1 MFVPFLIMFRE
12 GLEAALIVSLIAS
25 YLKRTQRGHWMGAV
39 WIGVITAAALC
50 LAIGI
55 FINETTGE
63 FPQKQQELFEG
74 IIAVVA
80 VCILTYM
87 VFWMRKV
94 SKSVKV
100 HLEGAIDHALNSGRS
115 QGWALVAMVFFAVA
129 REGLE
134 SVFFLLAAF
143 QQDVGIGAPIGA
155 ILGLACAILVGMAI
169 YWGGVKLHLAKFF
182 KWTSLFI
189 LFVTAGLAAGAIRA
203 FHEAGL
209 WNHFQDIAF
218 DLTNVLSTHSLLGT
232 FLEGMFGYQEAPT
245 ISEVAAYFIYLLP
258 ALILFFLPPRT
269 TAATTASVARK
280 TNQ

>member
-1 MFVPFLIMFRE
+1 MFVPFLIMLRE

-25 YLKRTQRGHWMGAV
+25 YLKRTQRAQWLGIV
-39 WIGVITAAALC
+39 WVGVILAAALC
-50 LAIGI
+50 LGLGI

-74 IIAVVA
+74 IVAVVA
-80 VCILTYM
+80 VGILTYM

-94 SKSVKV
+94 SRSVKT
-100 HLEGAIDHALNSGRS
+100 HLEGAIDNALNAGKG

-143 QQDVGIGAPIGA
+143 QQDVGIQAPIGA
-155 ILGLACAILVGMAI
+155 VLGLVCAIIVGMMI

-189 LFVTAGLAAGAIRA
+189 LFVAAGLAAGAIRA

-209 WNHFQDIAF
+209 WNYLQDIAF
-218 DLTNVLSTHSLLGT
+218 NFTDVLSTHSLLGT
-232 FLEGMFGYQEAPT
+232 LLEGIFGYQEAPT
-245 ISEVAAYFIYLLP
+245 ISEVLVYFLYLIP
-258 ALILFFLPPRT
+258 ALIFFFMPQRAVDE
-269 TAATTASVARK
+269 AANRNASQSR
-280 TNQ
+280 